1 MVRQDV
7 LVSELL
13 QFDPSSPNDKIRAD
27 WAASLAGFLDVKGMT
42 RKELVAALAE
52 RDVEVSVQAVGQWL
66 RAETSPRPHVQ
77 GVIAA
82 ILQAPV
88 RSVFPIEAA

>member
-1 MVRQDV
+1 M
-7 LVSELL
+7 SELL
-13 QFDPSSPNDKIRAD
+13 RFDERSPSAKLRAA
-27 WAASLAGFLDVKGMT
+27 WAASLDEHLRLKGIS
-42 RKELVAALAE
+42 RKALVASLAE
-52 RDVEVSVQAVGQWL
+52 RDVHVTVQAVGQWL
-66 RAETSPRPHVQ
+66 RGETSPRPHVQ

>member
-1 MVRQDV
+1 M
-7 LVSELL
+7 SELIR
-13 QFDPSSPNDKIRAD
+13 FDERNPEAKLRAT
-27 WAASLAGFLDVKGMT
+27 WAASLDEHLRLKGIS
-42 RKELVAALAE
+42 RKELVAELAE
-52 RDVEVSVQAVGQWL
+52 RNITVTVQAVGQWL

>member
-1 MVRQDV
+1 M
-7 LVSELL
+7 SELI
-13 QFDPSSPNDKIRAD
+13 QFDPTSPGAKLRAE
-27 WAASLAGFLDVKGMT
+27 WAKSLADHLRLKGIT
-42 RKELVAALAE
+42 RKELVALLAE
-52 RDVEVSVQAVGQWL
+52 RGVDVTVQAVGQWL

-82 ILQAPV
+82 ILKAPV